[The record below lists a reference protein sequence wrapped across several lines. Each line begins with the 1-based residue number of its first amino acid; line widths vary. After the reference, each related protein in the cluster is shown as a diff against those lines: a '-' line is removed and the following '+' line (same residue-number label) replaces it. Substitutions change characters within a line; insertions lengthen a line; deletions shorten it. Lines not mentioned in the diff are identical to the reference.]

1 MKGDPMSVALN
12 DCKISSP
19 NNSSIIVHGGVPLCG
34 EVDISGSK
42 HSILHILGALWLLNG
57 EFVVRNVPNIWDV
70 RYFLDIYKSFGM
82 DYILTEQELRL
93 VINPDIFKYSE
104 TKMELASKIRSSILL
119 LGSTLVRS
127 KYVKFLAPTGDR
139 IDNRPFAEFF
149 AVLEQFGISYARENG
164 FIEATIKK
172 PLRGDRTIDLYSH
185 GNNRT
190 ALAIILAGSNIGK
203 TILLNPLPQPEILEL
218 CAFMDK
224 FVCPVEV
231 TFRSN
236 DVLQITIDGSI
247 TERKYNDNLFIIGPD
262 KCEMGFRVRGGYIPG
277 KFIFPDNILRNF
289 VLDMATMGVKGLRF
303 CGEGENMLHPKFLET
318 LMLAKVVGLRT
329 FIITNGTM
337 LKSGFHVVAR
347 CTDYLRVS
355 FNALTPESYCR
366 VHGISNKE
374 TYFQI
379 LNGLKNVRIEKNA
392 LNNQLPIISMSCVI
406 IKDNIDEALDGCL
419 VQNLQNVCLDFIV
432 LKSDRLWDMTPS
444 DKGKY
449 FEIIK
454 HFQDASIRVAD
465 YSGYSSPITI
475 ATRDWEEKLGLGC
488 AVRFMRANV
497 DRFDVHSCVTR
508 HDIYGIITQQR
519 LPMIWSSN
527 QRIVLQRQRA
537 KSKLANCDRC
547 FWGDFHRIMNF
558 LFEQEMTESK

>member
-1 MKGDPMSVALN
+1 MDNMRATKVIATDDIFVLIDKQVKKIIRIKNDWKIIFTDGGEILVDSSVSLATIVIAVFVNANLKGIPNGFGGLLTLLERN
-12 DCKISSP
+12 DIL
-19 NNSSIIVHGGVPLCG
+19 SIVINCDKQIIQINVTLT
-34 EVDISGSK
+34 DGSK
-42 HSILHILGALWLLNG
+42 QCLSLCRNQQVLSESYSLS
-57 EFVVRNVPNIWDV
+57 EFFNEIGPNIQ
-70 RYFLDIYKSFGM
+70 RFATG
-82 DYILTEQELRL
+82 
-93 VINPDIFKYSE
+93 
-104 TKMELASKIRSSILL
+104 RS
-119 LGSTLVRS
+119 
-127 KYVKFLAPTGDR
+127 LAPLPR
-139 IDNRPFAEFF
+139 Q
-149 AVLEQFGISYARENG
+149 L
-164 FIEATIKK
+164 FIERVHNICQMIRNGATLDEISLMP
-172 PLRGDRTIDLYSH
+172 PLL
-185 GNNRT
+185 
-190 ALAIILAGSNIGK
+190 
-203 TILLNPLPQPEILEL
+203 
-218 CAFMDK
+218 
-224 FVCPVEV
+224 
-231 TFRSN
+231 
-236 DVLQITIDGSI
+236 ITIGI
-247 TERKYNDNLFIIGPD
+247 TDLCNS
-262 KCEMGFRVRGGYIPG
+262 KCEMCFRVRGGYIPG

-337 LKSGFHVVAR
+337 LESSFHVVAR

-374 TYFQI
+374 TYFQV

-419 VQNLQNVCLDFIV
+419 VQDLQNVCLDFIV

-454 HFQDASIRVAD
+454 HFQDASIRVTD

-475 ATRDWEEKLGLGC
+475 ATRDWEEKLRLGC

-508 HDIYGIITQQR
+508 HDIYGVITQQR

-558 LFEQEMTESK
+558 LFEQEMTKSK